1 MINILLVE
9 EDKNYSI
16 NILNCI
22 NLKNTNVK
30 ISAIVTNIKDILP
43 ILTQNNIDI
52 ILVDINKSNYKDFI
66 MIDYNCNHLMIL
78 LVENNFITEELT
90 NNACVLGIIQKSDDF
105 NNINYQINNLI
116 VEKQSNDM
124 VLTEMST
131 EHLIKR
137 KIINELNYLGYDFL
151 HKGSKY
157 LIECIYLIYTLDIN
171 YEYNLEKDIYPKVAK
186 KYNQTWNNIKS
197 AIRYAT
203 DIMYY
208 NNEESKLK
216 EYLQNYNFSKFGVSV
231 VILVIL
237 EKIRN

>member
-30 ISAIVTNIKDILP
+30 IAAIVTNTKDILP

-66 MIDYNCNHLMIL
+66 MIDYNCNTLIIL
-78 LVENNFITEELT
+78 LVENNCIIKELT
-90 NNACVLGIIQKSDDF
+90 NNSCVLGIITKSNDF
-105 NNINYQINNLI
+105 NKINYQINNLI
-116 VEKQSNDM
+116 AKRQSNEIIQ
-124 VLTEMST
+124 TGIST
-131 EHLIKR
+131 ENIIKR

-208 NNEESKLK
+208 TKLK

>member
-116 VEKQSNDM
+116 VEKQSNEM
-124 VLTEMST
+124 VLTEM
-131 EHLIKR
+131 
-137 KIINELNYLGYDFL
+137 
-151 HKGSKY
+151 
-157 LIECIYLIYTLDIN
+157 
-171 YEYNLEKDIYPKVAK
+171 
-186 KYNQTWNNIKS
+186 
-197 AIRYAT
+197 
-203 DIMYY
+203 
-208 NNEESKLK
+208 
-216 EYLQNYNFSKFGVSV
+216 
-231 VILVIL
+231 
-237 EKIRN
+237 

>member
-1 MINILLVE
+1 MTNILLVE
-9 EDKNYSI
+9 DDNNYGI

-22 NLKNTNVK
+22 NLKNSNMK
-30 ISAIVTNIKDILP
+30 NSAIVPNIKDIAP
-43 ILTQNNIDI
+43 ILNYNNIDI

-66 MIDYNCNHLMIL
+66 MLNCDCNTLIIL
-78 LVENNFITEELT
+78 LVENN
-90 NNACVLGIIQKSDDF
+90 CVLKDLKNDSCILGIITKSNDF
-105 NNINYQINNLI
+105 NGINHQIKDLI
-116 VEKQSNDM
+116 TKRQENEIINE
-124 VLTEMST
+124 LST
-131 EHLIKR
+131 ENIIKR

-157 LIECIYLIYTLDIN
+157 LIESIYYIYTLDIN
-171 YEYNLEKDIYPKVAK
+171 YEYNLEKDIYPKIAQ

-208 NNEESKLK
+208 NNDESKLK
-216 EYLQNYNFSKFGVSV
+216 DYLKKYNFSKFGVSV
-231 VILVIL
+231 VILAIL